1 MSQKNYKDLEA
12 EIVLERIENKPKLGE
27 ISKGTILAKNSRGL
41 YLDINK
47 CFEGFL
53 TVQELGSKSINDF
66 SVAEQIDVLLV
77 SEDRNQEGVYKVSIK
92 EIEQK
97 QKWQTL
103 ESLKGQNL
111 ELIITKVIKSG
122 VEVKIKLADLIGF
135 IPFAYIDPKQEGLK
149 NIDKE
154 KWVGYSILGRIHELD
169 ESKNKIIV
177 NNKVICDEL
186 KEIKA
191 AELINS
197 IALGSEIEC
206 EVVRIADFGVFVDI
220 GGFDALIPSS
230 ELSWR
235 RFRRPADVVRVGE
248 KIKAKVFKIE
258 PEQKRIALSVKQA
271 NPDPWTVLPEQIQGG
286 YKTKAKVV
294 TQAEFGIFVEV
305 MPGVEAL
312 LHKSNYTEESKPEI
326 GSELDVEII
335 NVDASKKRMG
345 VKLNQAETQVAASTA
360 TVEPTELE
368 TKEETTLAIPT
379 VSNNDDND
387 ISGESPKELEHV

>member
-12 EIVLERIENKPKLGE
+12 EIVLERIENKPKLNE

-53 TVQELGSKSINDF
+53 TIQELGSKSINDF
-66 SVAEQIDVLLV
+66 SVGEQIEILLV

-111 ELIITKVIKSG
+111 ELTITKVIKSG

-169 ESKNKIIV
+169 ESKNKIII

-235 RFRRPADVVRVGE
+235 RFRRPADVVKVGE

-258 PEQKRIALSVKQA
+258 AEQKRIALSVKQA
-271 NPDPWTVLPEQIQGG
+271 NPDPWTVLPTELQAG

-345 VKLNQAETQVAASTA
+345 VKLQQVETAAAEA
-360 TVEPTELE
+360 TETEK
-368 TKEETTLAIPT
+368 KEEATIAIPT